1 MTKAEL
7 IERGVNFD
15 NMNYPFGEMNII
27 VQQFATLKADLDDDD
42 VLTAKPDIYHPR
54 KNSVWSCG
62 CQDDGGFDI
71 STENERKDYAS
82 HLRDSAERLKI
93 MSIILSQQANELEEF
108 GEIRTSLYYPEE
120 SDKYTK

>member
-7 IERGVNFD
+7 IEKGVNFD

-27 VQQFATLKADLDDDD
+27 VQQFTTLKKDLEDGD
-42 VLTAKPDIYHPR
+42 VLTANPDIYQPR
-54 KNSVWSCG
+54 KNRVWSCG
-62 CQDDGGFDI
+62 CQGSGFDI
-71 STENERKDYAS
+71 STEDECKDYAS

-93 MSIILSQQANELEEF
+93 MSIILTKQADELEEF
-108 GEIRTSLYYPEE
+108 GEIRTTLYYPEE

>member
-1 MTKAEL
+1 MARKEL

-27 VQQFATLKADLDDDD
+27 VQQFATLKKDLEDGD
-42 VLTAKPDIYHPR
+42 VLTANPDIYQPR

-62 CQDDGGFDI
+62 CREGGGIDI
-71 STENERKDYAS
+71 STENERKDYVS

-93 MSIILSQQANELEEF
+93 MSIILTKQAEELEEF
-108 GEIRTSLYYPEE
+108 GEIRTTLYYPEE

>member
-27 VQQFATLKADLDDDD
+27 VQQFATLKKDLEDGD
-42 VLTAKPDIYHPR
+42 VLTANPDIYQPR
-54 KNSVWSCG
+54 KNMVWSCG
-62 CQDDGGFDI
+62 CQGNGFDI
-71 STENERKDYAS
+71 STEKEREDYAA

-93 MSIILSQQANELEEF
+93 MSIILSQQAEELEEF
-108 GEIRTSLYYPEE
+108 GEIRTTLYYPEE

>member
-27 VQQFATLKADLDDDD
+27 VQQFATLKEDLEDGD
-42 VLTAKPDIYHPR
+42 VLTVNPDIYQPR

-62 CQDDGGFDI
+62 CQGSGFDI
-71 STENERKDYAS
+71 DTENERKDYAS

-93 MSIILSQQANELEEF
+93 MSIILSKQADELEEF

>member
-7 IERGVNFD
+7 IKRGVNFD

-27 VQQFATLKADLDDDD
+27 VQQFATLKEDLEDGD
-42 VLTAKPDIYHPR
+42 VLTANPDIYQPR
-54 KNSVWSCG
+54 KNRVWSCSCYG
-62 CQDDGGFDI
+62 DGVDI
-71 STENERKDYAS
+71 STENDRKDYAS

-93 MSIILSQQANELEEF
+93 MSIILTKQAEELEEF
-108 GEIRTSLYYPEE
+108 GEIITTLYYPEE

>member
-27 VQQFATLKADLDDDD
+27 VQQFATLKEDLEDDD
-42 VLTAKPDIYHPR
+42 VLTANPDIYQPL
-54 KNSVWSCG
+54 KNSVWSCQG
-62 CQDDGGFDI
+62 SGFDI
-71 STENERKDYAS
+71 STEDERKDYVS

-93 MSIILSQQANELEEF
+93 MSIILSQQAKELEEF

>member
-27 VQQFATLKADLDDDD
+27 VQQFATLKKDLEDDDI
-42 VLTAKPDIYHPR
+42 LTAKPDIYQPR
-54 KNSVWSCG
+54 KNRVWSCG
-62 CQDDGGFDI
+62 CQSDSGFDI

-93 MSIILSQQANELEEF
+93 MSIILSQQAKELEEF
-108 GEIRTSLYYPEE
+108 GEIRTTLYYPEE

>member
-27 VQQFATLKADLDDDD
+27 VQQFATLKEDLEDDD
-42 VLTAKPDIYHPR
+42 VLTANPDIYQPR
-54 KNSVWSCG
+54 KNNVWSCG
-62 CQDDGGFDI
+62 CQGSGFDI
-71 STENERKDYAS
+71 STEDERKDYAS
-82 HLRDSAERLKI
+82 HLRASAERLKI
-93 MSIILSQQANELEEF
+93 MSIILSQQAKELEEF

>member
-27 VQQFATLKADLDDDD
+27 VQQFATLKKDLEDDD
-42 VLTAKPDIYHPR
+42 VLIANPDIYQPR
-54 KNSVWSCG
+54 KNRVWSCG
-62 CQDDGGFDI
+62 CQGDGVDI
-71 STENERKDYAS
+71 STEKDCKDYAS

-93 MSIILSQQANELEEF
+93 MSIILTKQAEELEEF
-108 GEIRTSLYYPEE
+108 GEIRTTLYYPEE
-120 SDKYTK
+120 SDKYNR

>member
-1 MTKAEL
+1 MTREEL
-7 IERGVNFD
+7 IEKGVNFE

-27 VQQFATLKADLDDDD
+27 VQQFATLKKDLEDDA
-42 VLTAKPDIYHPR
+42 VLTANPDIYQPR
-54 KNSVWSCG
+54 KNRVWSCG
-62 CQDDGGFDI
+62 CSGDGVNI
-71 STENERKDYAS
+71 STDDECKDYAS

>member
-27 VQQFATLKADLDDDD
+27 VQQFATLKKDLEDGD
-42 VLTAKPDIYHPR
+42 VLTANPDIYRPR
-54 KNSVWSCG
+54 KNRVWSCG
-62 CQDDGGFDI
+62 CQGSGFDI
-71 STENERKDYAS
+71 STENECKDYAS

-93 MSIILSQQANELEEF
+93 MSIILTKQAEELEEF
-108 GEIRTSLYYPEE
+108 GEIRTKLYYPEE

>member
-27 VQQFATLKADLDDDD
+27 VQQFATLKEELGDGD
-42 VLTAKPDIYHPR
+42 VLTANPDIYQPR
-54 KNSVWSCG
+54 KNRVWSCSCSG
-62 CQDDGGFDI
+62 DGVDI

-93 MSIILSQQANELEEF
+93 MSIILTKQAEELEEF
-108 GEIRTSLYYPEE
+108 GEIRTTLYYPEE

>member
-15 NMNYPFGEMNII
+15 NMNYPCGEMNII
-27 VQQFATLKADLDDDD
+27 VQQFATLKEDLENGD
-42 VLTAKPDIYHPR
+42 VLTANPDIYRPR
-54 KNSVWSCG
+54 KNRVWSCSCYG
-62 CQDDGGFDI
+62 DGVDI
-71 STENERKDYAS
+71 STENERTDYVS

-93 MSIILSQQANELEEF
+93 MSIILTKQAEELEEF
-108 GEIRTSLYYPEE
+108 GEIRTTLYFPEE